1 MYCLILTHLNN
12 GESQSLFLN
21 KSSHIKLG
29 AVDFGFVI
37 LVKGD
42 CVSTTDAQ
50 AKSGLFL
57 EGESEARKNP
67 SCCIHRIT
75 IGCSSQAFS

>member
-1 MYCLILTHLNN
+1 
-12 GESQSLFLN
+12 
-21 KSSHIKLG
+21 
-29 AVDFGFVI
+29 VDFGFVI

-50 AKSGLFL
+50 AKSGFFL